1 MKRKLPLTILLLL
14 LTLAAAFFIFTPGLV
29 ERKYNRTLHRPPY
42 AVSPKA
48 RALHEQ
54 LFVADLHADSLLWN
68 RDLLRRGDYGN
79 LDVPRLI
86 EGGIALQAFTIVTKA
101 PRMVNFAAD
110 ENGIDNVTPL
120 VIAQRWP
127 VKTWTSLTERALYQ
141 ARKLKD
147 LSHRSG
153 GSLVIIQ
160 SASDL
165 SSYLQMRTNDR
176 RVVAAFLGVEGAH
189 ALDGRLE
196 NLDLLFDAGVRMM
209 APTHYFDN
217 EFGGSAQ
224 GLNKGGL
231 TEKGREL
238 IRRMEQRRMIVDLA
252 HASDATISDVVRMA
266 TRPVIVSHTGVK
278 GTCNNPRNLSDE
290 QLKSIAVTGGVIG
303 IGYWE
308 TATCGDDAQSIAR
321 AIHYTADLIGIEHI
335 ALGSDFDGAVA
346 TAFDTTGVVQVT
358 DALLAQGLT
367 EDQIKMV
374 MGGNVLRLLTQTLPQ
389 TTP

>member
-1 MKRKLPLTILLLL
+1 
-14 LTLAAAFFIFTPGLV
+14 
-29 ERKYNRTLHRPPY
+29 
-42 AVSPKA
+42 
-48 RALHEQ
+48 
-54 LFVADLHADSLLWN
+54 LWN

-86 EGGIALQAFTIVTKA
+86 EGGVALQAFTIVTKA
-101 PRMVNFAAD
+101 PRFVNFEAN
-110 ENGIDNVTPL
+110 ENDLDNVTPL

-127 VKTWTSLTERALYQ
+127 VKTWTSLTQRALYQ
-141 ARKLKD
+141 AHKLRD
-147 LSHRSG
+147 LSQRSG
-153 GSLVIIQ
+153 GTLVIIQ

-165 SSYLQMRTNDR
+165 SSYLQRRTNDR
-176 RVVAAFLGVEGAH
+176 HVVAAFLGVEGAH

-224 GLNKGGL
+224 GLHKGGL

-252 HASDATISDVVRMA
+252 HASDLTISDVVCMS
-266 TRPVIVSHTGVK
+266 TRPVLVSHTGVK

-290 QLKSIAVTGGVIG
+290 QLKSIAATGGVIG

-308 TATCGDDAQSIAR
+308 TATCSDEAQAIAR
-321 AIHYTADLIGIEHI
+321 AIRYTVDLIGIEHV

-346 TAFDTTGVVQVT
+346 TAFDTTGVAQVT
-358 DALLAQGLT
+358 DALLTQGFS
-367 EDQIKMV
+367 EDQIKLV

-389 TTP
+389 LRI

>member
-1 MKRKLPLTILLLL
+1 MLLLL
-14 LTLAAAFFIFTPGLV
+14 LILTLVAAFFLFTPGLV

-42 AVSPKA
+42 TVSPKA

-54 LFVADLHADSLLWN
+54 LFVADLHADSLLWS

-101 PRMVNFAAD
+101 PRFVNFESD
-110 ENGIDNVTPL
+110 ENDFDNVTPL
-120 VIAQRWP
+120 IIAQRWP
-127 VKTWTSLTERALYQ
+127 VKTWTSLTQRALYQ
-141 ARKLKD
+141 AHKLRD
-147 LSHRSG
+147 LSQHSG

-165 SSYLQMRTNDR
+165 SSYLQRRTNDR

-189 ALDGRLE
+189 ALDGKLE
-196 NLDLLFDAGVRMM
+196 NLDLLYDAGVRMM

-224 GLNKGGL
+224 GLHKGGL

-238 IRRMEQRRMIVDLA
+238 IRRMEQRQMIVDLA
-252 HASDATISDVVRMA
+252 HASDRTISDVVRMS

-278 GTCNNPRNLSDE
+278 GTCDNPRNLGDE
-290 QLKSIAVTGGVIG
+290 QLKSIAATGGVIG

-308 TATCGDDAQSIAR
+308 TATCGDDAQAIAR
-321 AIHYTADLIGIEHI
+321 AIRYTADLIGIEHV

-346 TAFDTTGVVQVT
+346 TAFDTTGVAQVT
-358 DALLAQGLT
+358 DALLAQGFS
-367 EDQIKMV
+367 EDQIKLV
-374 MGGNVLRLLTQTLPQ
+374 MGGNVFRLLTQTLPP
-389 TTP
+389 TTR